1 MDGQGTKP
9 TMLQLNVSMAA
20 AAFMAVVTGC
30 SLWGGGSPQHVATS
44 ARTNANDGCPDEFG
58 WDPRAYPVV
67 IDAAG
72 IRWQKFLIIRTD
84 ASGQT
89 SGVQALLRL
98 STMLAPGDT
107 TVSYIQELPGIW
119 TRENAPPSDFNNPP
133 HNAPA
138 PQGVFLYTQF
148 GELCMTTSDG
158 KQHHLY
164 PNRLVWAADVTGAG
178 HSTRTLIANDHPAV
192 YANVRLNSTVVVDY
206 RLVQ

>member
-1 MDGQGTKP
+1 M
-9 TMLQLNVSMAA
+9 TMLKASISI
-20 AAFMAVVTGC
+20 AVATVLIVTTGC
-30 SLWGGGSPQHVATS
+30 SSWGDVGSQGVATIPN
-44 ARTNANDGCPDEFG
+44 TNTDDSCPDQFA

-67 IDAAG
+67 VDAAG

-107 TVSYIQELPGIW
+107 TASYIQELSGIW
-119 TRENAPPSDFNNPP
+119 TRENAPPTDFDNPP

-148 GELCMTTSDG
+148 GELCMTTSDN

-178 HSTRTLIANDHPAV
+178 HSTRTLIANGQAAV
-192 YANVRLNSTVVVDY
+192 YANVRLNSTAVVDY

>member
-1 MDGQGTKP
+1 
-9 TMLQLNVSMAA
+9 MLQLNVSMAA
-20 AAFMAVVTGC
+20 VGFIACATGC
-30 SLWGGGSPQHVATS
+30 SSWGDVSSQRVATT
-44 ARTNANDGCPDEFG
+44 AQTDTNDSCPDQFG
-58 WDPRAYPVV
+58 WDPRANPVV
-67 IDAAG
+67 VDAAG

-107 TVSYIQELPGIW
+107 TASYIQELSGIW
-119 TRENAPPSDFNNPP
+119 TRENAPPSDFNNPA
-133 HNAPA
+133 HNAPP

-158 KQHHLY
+158 RQHHVY

-178 HSTRTLIANDHPAV
+178 HSTRTLIANGQSAV
-192 YANVRLNSTVVVDY
+192 YANVRLNSTAVVDY
-206 RLVQ
+206 RLVK

>member
-1 MDGQGTKP
+1 M
-9 TMLQLNVSMAA
+9 LNVNVSIVA
-20 AAFMAVVTGC
+20 AAFIAVAGC
-30 SLWGGGSPQHVATS
+30 SSWGDVSSQRVATT
-44 ARTNANDGCPDEFG
+44 ATNTNDSCPDQLG
-58 WDPRAYPVV
+58 WDPGAYPIVV
-67 IDAAG
+67 DATG

-98 STMLAPGDT
+98 QTMLAPGDT
-107 TVSYIQELPGIW
+107 TASYIQELPGIW
-119 TRENAPPSDFNNPP
+119 TRENAPPSDFNNPA
-133 HNAPA
+133 HNSPA

-148 GELCMTTSDG
+148 GESCMTTSDG

-178 HSTRTLIANDHPAV
+178 HSTRTLIANGQPGV
-192 YANVRLNSTVVVDY
+192 YANVRLNSTAVVDY